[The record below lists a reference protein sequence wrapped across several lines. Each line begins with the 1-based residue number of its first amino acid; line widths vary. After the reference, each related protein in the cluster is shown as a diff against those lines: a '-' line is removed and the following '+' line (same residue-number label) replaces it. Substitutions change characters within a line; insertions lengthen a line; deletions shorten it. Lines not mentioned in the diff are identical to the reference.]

1 MAWSREGEELEGWE
15 GEDVSGWTESSMSEP
30 LRQMSKAVQPAAN
43 APATAEK
50 KLTAHAGVG
59 WPMYVTH
66 ENMRQKNQQ
75 QSDQKG

>member
-1 MAWSREGEELEGWE
+1 
-15 GEDVSGWTESSMSEP
+15 MSEP